1 MLLLAA
7 NGWTVLDNLIEVLV
21 PIAIVVV
28 MPVLVVWLVM
38 RARQHEVDKK
48 TEVLLKAVE
57 EGVQIDPAFF
67 RNAGQKSKSVKGR
80 LMGYLI
86 TAMITG
92 IIGLITS
99 VAQIVFYSILGLWD
113 RGDGAILMFVILSG
127 ILLAVGIA
135 FFIVYS
141 VGKKTYAKELAEL
154 EDKQ

>member
-67 RNAGQKSKSVKGR
+67 RNAGQKNNSVTGR

-92 IIGLITS
+92 IIGLITL

>member
-1 MLLLAA
+1 
-7 NGWTVLDNLIEVLV
+7 
-21 PIAIVVV
+21 
-28 MPVLVVWLVM
+28 M

-67 RNAGQKSKSVKGR
+67 RNDSQRNKSVKNK
-80 LMGYLI
+80 LMGYLT

-92 IIGLITS
+92 TIGLITL
-99 VAQIVFYSILGLWD
+99 VVQIVFYSILGLWD

-141 VGKKTYAKELAEL
+141 VGKKTYATEL

>member
-48 TEVLLKAVE
+48 TEVLLKSVE

-67 RNAGQKSKSVKGR
+67 RNAGQKNTSVKGR

-92 IIGLITS
+92 IIGLITV